1 MRFFAVAL
9 LAVMIACTL
18 ASSASAVNLPPI
30 GLGGIRIVKLSHEK
44 NTKTC
49 TAKSRSHS
57 SAGKVARKLSPVA
70 CEQPPRSK
78 LLDVG
83 FVILF
88 AP

>member
-1 MRFFAVAL
+1 MRLCAVAL
-9 LAVMIACTL
+9 LAALACGL

-30 GLGGIRIVKLSHEK
+30 GLGGIRVIKLSHQK
-44 NTKTC
+44 DAKAC
-49 TAKSRSHS
+49 AAKSRSHKA
-57 SAGKVARKLSPVA
+57 AGTVARKLKPVA

-83 FVILF
+83 FAILF

>member
-1 MRFFAVAL
+1 VRFFAAAL
-9 LAVMIACTL
+9 LAVIACGF
-18 ASSASAVNLPPI
+18 APAASAVNLPPI
-30 GLGGIRIVKLSHEK
+30 GLGGVHIIKLKHEK
-44 NTKTC
+44 NTQAC
-49 TAKSRSHS
+49 DLKSRSHS
-57 SAGKVARKLSPVA
+57 RAGKVARKLRPVA

>member
-1 MRFFAVAL
+1 VRVCAVAL
-9 LAVMIACTL
+9 LAVIACGF

-30 GLGGIRIVKLSHEK
+30 GLDGIHVIKISHEK
-44 NTKTC
+44 NAKAC
-49 TAKSRSHS
+49 AAKSRSHS
-57 SAGKVARKLSPVA
+57 TAGKVARKLSPVA

-78 LLDVG
+78 LLDLG